1 MIGIKVS
8 NFCKNVLFFL
18 MRQEIN
24 IEPEYISKSVSL
36 SQQDQIPQI
45 ISLWPQE
52 HQVCYKPCQ

>member
-52 HQVCYKPCQ
+52 HQVCYKPCL

>member
-1 MIGIKVS
+1 MISIKVC
-8 NFCKNVLFFL
+8 NFYKNGFFFL

-45 ISLWPQE
+45 I
-52 HQVCYKPCQ
+52 

>member
-24 IEPEYISKSVSL
+24 IELEYISKSVSL

-52 HQVCYKPCQ
+52 HQVCYKPCL

>member
-1 MIGIKVS
+1 MIGIKVLILQE
-8 NFCKNVLFFL
+8 CFFL

-52 HQVCYKPCQ
+52 HQVCYKPCL

>member
-1 MIGIKVS
+1 MISIKVS

-52 HQVCYKPCQ
+52 HQVCYKPCL